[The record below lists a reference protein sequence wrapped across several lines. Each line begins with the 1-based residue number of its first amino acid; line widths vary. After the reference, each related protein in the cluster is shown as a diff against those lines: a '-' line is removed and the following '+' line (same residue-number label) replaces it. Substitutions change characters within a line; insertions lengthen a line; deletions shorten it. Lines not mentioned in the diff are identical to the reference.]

1 MFRKSCSLVIC
12 FVLVLGSAVYAQ
24 GDFSEV
30 KITTTHVAGN
40 VYMLE
45 GAGGNI
51 GVSAGDDGLLMIDDQ
66 FAPLAEKIQA
76 ALRKI
81 NSGDLRFLLNTHWH
95 GDHTGGNEF
104 FGKSATIIAHDNVRE
119 RLTTEQTQ
127 FGNLIPPKEKEGW
140 PVITFESSVS
150 IHFNGEE
157 IKVLHKPNAHTDGDA
172 AVFFTGSNVVH
183 TGDLLFSGMFPFV
196 DLDHG
201 GDVMNLIEVVEQLL
215 VEIPEDARIIPGHGP
230 LSGISEL
237 KAYHRMLVETTGI
250 IRAMMDAGKSLEDIK
265 AAGLG
270 SEWESWAWDFI
281 SEEKWVEI
289 VHTSLSR

>member
-1 MFRKSCSLVIC
+1 MFRILCWFVIC
-12 FVLVLGSAVYAQ
+12 FVLIQGSPGYAQ
-24 GDFSEV
+24 GDFSDV
-30 KITTTHVAGN
+30 KITTTHVAGT

-51 GVSAGDDGLLMIDDQ
+51 GVSAGEDGLMMIDDQ

-76 ALRKI
+76 ALKEI

-104 FGKSATIIAHDNVRE
+104 FGKGATIIAHDNVRE
-119 RLTTEQTQ
+119 RLTTEQLL
-127 FGNLIPPKEKEGW
+127 FGKTRPPKEKDGW

-150 IHFNGEE
+150 IYFNGEE
-157 IKVLHKPNAHTDGDA
+157 IKLMHKPNAHTDGDA
-172 AVFFTGSNVVH
+172 AVFFSGSNVVH

-201 GDVMNLIEVVEQLL
+201 GNVMNLIQTVEQLL

-237 KAYHRMLVETTGI
+237 KAYHRMLIETTGT
-250 IRAMMDAGKSLEDIK
+250 IRDMMDAGQSLEQIK
-265 AAGLG
+265 DAGLG
-270 SEWESWAWDFI
+270 AKWESWAWDFI
-281 SEEKWVEI
+281 SEEKWIEI
-289 VHTSLSR
+289 VHASLSS